1 MPTIIPASGNEI
13 KQSVCDMVELRILM
27 FVCFQYAV
35 RQIPVSDQLD
45 RAGIFLAQ
53 PFFRNVYTG
62 VIMQSLVHAGNIF
75 HHGQDRADIVR
86 DQNNGTLFIDI
97 LQ

>member
-1 MPTIIPASGNEI
+1 
-13 KQSVCDMVELRILM
+13 MVELRILM

-86 DQNNGTLFIDI
+86 DQNNGTLFINI